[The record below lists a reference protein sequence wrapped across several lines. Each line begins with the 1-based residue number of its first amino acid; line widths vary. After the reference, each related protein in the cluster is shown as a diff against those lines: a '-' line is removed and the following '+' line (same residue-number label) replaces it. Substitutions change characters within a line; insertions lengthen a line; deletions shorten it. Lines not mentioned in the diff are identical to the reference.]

1 MFFERFTDEA
11 REVVV
16 AAQEQARTRCAPRI
30 GPEHLLLGVLGCPG
44 TPGEELLADA
54 GVDTAAV
61 VTALHATDP
70 ARDGEAL
77 AALGIDLDAVRRAA
91 EDAFGPGALDRV
103 RRGRRAGHLPFE
115 RSSKKVLELSLR
127 EAVRLGDR
135 FIGTEH
141 VLLGLL
147 HPDTAASQV
156 LDGYGMT
163 LYRTRHAVERRR
175 PRRAG

>member
-1 MFFERFTDEA
+1 MFERFTDEA
-11 REVVV
+11 RQVVV
-16 AAQEQARTRCAPRI
+16 AAQEQARTRNAPRI
-30 GPEHLLLGVLGCPG
+30 GPEYLLLGILECPG
-44 TPGEELLADA
+44 TVGEELLADA
-54 GVDTAAV
+54 GIDAAAV
-61 VTALHATDP
+61 AAALHTADP
-70 ARDGEAL
+70 ARDDEAL

-91 EDAFGPGALDRV
+91 EDAFGPGALDRA
-103 RRGRRAGHLPFE
+103 RGGRRAGGIPFE
-115 RSSKKVLELSLR
+115 KPSKKVLELSLR

-156 LDGYGMT
+156 LDRYGMT
-163 LYRTRHAVERRR
+163 LYGTRRAVERRR